1 MFSII
6 VVWRTTLAPPTPT
19 VVTAE
24 VMNVSSVR
32 VAWQWTR
39 SGPAP
44 ACFNNTHVIYNP
56 EGERESSLLLRDPT
70 ATEAILTDLQ
80 NNTCYIITVVA
91 TAGEHRREGAAFLLV
106 HGMLLVTVC
115 FVCFL
120 FVCLF
125 VCFLLKYIPI
135 YYDMQLIS
143 PSDA

>member
-6 VVWRTTLAPPTPT
+6 VVWRTIPAPPTPT

-39 SGPAP
+39 SDPAP
-44 ACFNNTHVIYNP
+44 TCFNNTHVIYNP
-56 EGERESSLLLRDPT
+56 EGDRESSLLLRDPT

-80 NNTCYIITVVA
+80 NNTCYTITVVA

-106 HGMLLVTVC
+106 HGIYEVCVDSFIEWSKHVTVN
-115 FVCFL
+115 L
-120 FVCLF
+120 
-125 VCFLLKYIPI
+125 
-135 YYDMQLIS
+135 
-143 PSDA
+143 